1 MEGSTFGPYTI
12 EELLGR
18 GGMGEVYRAFD
29 TETDREV
36 ALKVLPPHLADDP
49 EYTERFRRECRSAAK
64 LRDPHVVPIHRFGE
78 IDGRLYLDMR
88 LVSGSDLGTRLADR
102 GPLSPAAA
110 VSVVSQIAS
119 ALDSAHAEGMVHR
132 DVKPSNILLTGPEE
146 ELFAYLFDF
155 GIASSTGMSAGDE
168 QLTRSGTVPGSVAY
182 LAPERFHGVPAD
194 PRVDVY
200 ALACVLYQALTG
212 TAPFAGDLPTLM
224 HAHLHL
230 PVPLIERTD
239 VPGGLDDVVARGMAK
254 DPAHRYPTAGA
265 LAAAARA
272 AVGTG
277 PVPTAPPTAT
287 DTPRPSTFGGGVW
300 TPGGQGS
307 SDPRSAPNA
316 GWAGS
321 SPQAGWAGSSPQAGW
336 AGSNPQ
342 AGWAGSNPQGD
353 WAGSNP
359 QAGWAASNQQGGWA
373 PSDPHG
379 RGPSDPAWAVQSG
392 PGLPG
397 APSDPRRSSPQYPVE
412 TRRSGTSKGAVAGLI
427 VALVVLLGGLGTA
440 GYLLIGRIGGA
451 DTPVTP
457 VTPTPT
463 LQTVPTAEPGS
474 GDAALLASLP
484 VGFSAANCTADVGV
498 ATSIGGTSYLACE
511 NGPADGPDGA
521 TFSRYDQQSLLDAG
535 FDGAATAANVP
546 QQQDAQHADCRT
558 GVSLATGY
566 AVDNRFAGRVGCY
579 IDPSGAA
586 YLFWSDNAALSFGY
600 LRRTDGDAAVLYDWW
615 VAHDF
620 TR

>member
-64 LRDPHVVPIHRFGE
+64 LRDPHVVPIHRYGE

-88 LVSGSDLGTRLADR
+88 LVSGSDLGTRLAER

-132 DVKPSNILLTGPEE
+132 DVKPSNILLTGPEDNPV

-155 GIASSTGMSAGDE
+155 GIASSTGVSAGDE

-200 ALACVLYQALTG
+200 ALACVLHQSLTG
-212 TAPFAGDLPTLM
+212 KPPFAGDLPTLM

-230 PVPLIERTD
+230 PVPLIDRAD
-239 VPGGLDDVVARGMAK
+239 VPAGLDDVVARGMAK

-272 AVGTG
+272 AVDTG
-277 PVPTAPPTAT
+277 PVALAPPTAT
-287 DTPRPSTFGGGVW
+287 DTPRPSTFGAGTW
-300 TPGGQGS
+300 TPGAQGP
-307 SDPRSAPNA
+307 SDPR
-316 GWAGS
+316 GS
-321 SPQAGWAGSSPQAGW
+321 
-336 AGSNPQ
+336 
-342 AGWAGSNPQGD
+342 AGSNPQGA
-353 WAGSNP
+353 WAGSDP
-359 QAGWAASNQQGGWA
+359 QGRA
-373 PSDPHG
+373 PSGPG
-379 RGPSDPAWAVQSG
+379 WGQQSGSGWGGPSDPRW
-392 PGLPG
+392 
-397 APSDPRRSSPQYPVE
+397 SSPQNPVE
-412 TRRSGTSKGAVAGLI
+412 TRRSGMSTAALVVLV

-440 GYLLIGRIGGA
+440 GWLLIGRVSGGG
-451 DTPVTP
+451 TPATP
-457 VTPTPT
+457 TAPPTPTPT
-463 LQTVPTAEPGS
+463 PTPQTVPGAEPGS
-474 GDAALLASLP
+474 GDAALLAALP
-484 VGFSAANCTADVGV
+484 AGFSATNCTPDVGV
-498 ATSIGGTSYLACE
+498 AASIGGTSYLACE

-546 QQQDAQHADCRT
+546 QKQDAQHADCRT

-566 AVDNRFAGRVGCY
+566 AVNDKFAGRVGCY
-579 IDPSGAA
+579 LDPSGAA

-600 LRRTDGDAAVLYDWW
+600 LRRTDGNAAVLYDWW

-620 TR
+620 AR